1 MFRPDGML
9 SWVHVKREYV
19 IKCIDL
25 ENDVKKHHACLEK
38 DAQGWALQRWIVST
52 GRGKFSFVPC
62 NGKFFSHNCLL
73 LIDMF
78 WFLLCMVLSA

>member
-19 IKCIDL
+19 MKCIDL
-25 ENDVKKHHACLEK
+25 ENDVKNPRMPRER
-38 DAQGWALQRWIVST
+38 AQGWALQRWIVST

-62 NGKFFSHNCLL
+62 NGKLFSHNCLL

-78 WFLLCMVLSA
+78 WFLLCTVLSA

>member
-25 ENDVKKHHACLEK
+25 ENDVKNTTHTLKKIPRAGLYIGGLSPKAE
-38 DAQGWALQRWIVST
+38 A
-52 GRGKFSFVPC
+52 
-62 NGKFFSHNCLL
+62 N
-73 LIDMF
+73 
-78 WFLLCMVLSA
+78 FLLCLATVSSSHTIVCC